1 MQWGRPAGGGG
12 AAHQPRS
19 TFQTAFKKRRERN
32 QAQSLITSGFSKKC
46 PWIPCQARQPGHG
59 ARGRQGRQCPSGAI
73 SANSVTGQ
81 EPWAGPPAAG
91 AHGQG
96 AFQSS
101 SETRRLRAGAGR
113 IGPLSGLAGGA
124 EPHLAFPSDHQ
135 AVALRTQATLASGLC
150 RCGLEAAPAL
160 RPPPSGS
167 YVHQTDR
174 WPCFSVLLASAW
186 PRECRTRSGG
196 VPVCPAWAVL
206 PGVTDAQL
214 TAHRCVT

>member
-1 MQWGRPAGGGG
+1 MG
-12 AAHQPRS
+12 
-19 TFQTAFKKRRERN
+19 
-32 QAQSLITSGFSKKC
+32 L
-46 PWIPCQARQPGHG
+46 
-59 ARGRQGRQCPSGAI
+59 
-73 SANSVTGQ
+73 
-81 EPWAGPPAAG
+81 PAAG

-174 WPCFSVLLASAW
+174 WHASRFCLRLRGRENAGPGAEAFPSVLRGPSSL
-186 PRECRTRSGG
+186 E
-196 VPVCPAWAVL
+196 
-206 PGVTDAQL
+206 
-214 TAHRCVT
+214 